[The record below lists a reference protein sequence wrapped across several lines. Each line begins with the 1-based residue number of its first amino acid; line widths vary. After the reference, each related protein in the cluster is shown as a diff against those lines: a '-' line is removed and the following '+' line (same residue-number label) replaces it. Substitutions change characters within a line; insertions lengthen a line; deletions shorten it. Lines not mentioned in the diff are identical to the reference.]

1 MAGRFGTQRMD
12 SNSEAAQTA
21 DIVTNESLAFTIILY
36 SLVRFPVRI
45 PDARVRWMMMANEW
59 ATAMRAGFLPLTQS
73 LRKRSF
79 RWQFFFAAAHA
90 HSTRAVRA
98 QRLPRAM

>member
-36 SLVRFPVRI
+36 SLVRFSVR
-45 PDARVRWMMMANEW
+45 D
-59 ATAMRAGFLPLTQS
+59 T
-73 LRKRSF
+73 
-79 RWQFFFAAAHA
+79 
-90 HSTRAVRA
+90 
-98 QRLPRAM
+98 